1 MTINSLQSANSVHS
15 AVELFE
21 SLVSILSEAERL
33 GQSLDWVA
41 GQIEWPTL
49 DGPDQDQIRSE
60 VGAALRR
67 WGWRAASS

>member
-1 MTINSLQSANSVHS
+1 MTTNAVRT

-21 SLVSILSEAERL
+21 SLVAILTEAERL

-41 GQIEWPTL
+41 GQIEWPIL
-49 DGPDQDQIRSE
+49 DGPDQDQIRTE
-60 VGAALRR
+60 IGAALRR